1 MPNQPP
7 TLQQTLNRLRRD
19 VANLRIQITVL
30 VNDRDELT
38 ERKRRILL
46 RQEAKPHPM
55 EWVALE
61 DELDMIKYRLQA
73 VLEEIDKAYIE
84 LANKQSVLNVVDAW
98 AGPPG
103 TTRPV

>member
-7 TLQQTLNRLRRD
+7 TFDATIQRLRRE
-19 VANLRIQITVL
+19 VALIRSKISSLI
-30 VNDRDELT
+30 NDREELAA
-38 ERKRRILL
+38 RKRSILL
-46 RQEAKPHPM
+46 KQERKPHPM
-55 EWVALE
+55 DWVALE
-61 DELDMIKYRLQA
+61 DELDMIKFRLRV